1 MFRDSVTN
9 LTAAGLIVA
18 VRCCNFSSDISLSLL
33 NWLMSGQMSTSDG
46 FSRLHTAQKWVAAAH
61 SLQRLSSI
69 RIDSRLMCSWYC
81 HVHMC
86 PKSLQIL
93 IYSLKHRKNLLQIFV
108 CVCVFMW
115 FWFCMLM
122 LCTCANQT
130 FKSEWIFGRK
140 SSDRVNCLQLYF
152 FGYTIWMYFSE
163 LTRSTLKMVV
173 CIDRIIHNTIR
184 W

>member
-108 CVCVFMW
+108 CVCVYVILILYAHAMY
-115 FWFCMLM
+115 
-122 LCTCANQT
+122 LC
-130 FKSEWIFGRK
+130 KSNIQKRMDFRTK
-140 SSDRVNCLQLYF
+140 VKRS
-152 FGYTIWMYFSE
+152 SE
-163 LTRSTLKMVV
+163 LFAIVFFRVYNMDVFLWTNPFHIENGCLYRPYHS
-173 CIDRIIHNTIR
+173 
-184 W
+184 